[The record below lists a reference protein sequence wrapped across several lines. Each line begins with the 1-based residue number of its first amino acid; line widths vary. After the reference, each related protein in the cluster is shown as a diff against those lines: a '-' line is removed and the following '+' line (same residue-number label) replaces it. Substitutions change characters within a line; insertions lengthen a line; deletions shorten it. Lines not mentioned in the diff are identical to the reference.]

1 MWIQIMNAAEW
12 LLFILLIFNGIQ
24 IYRKLKHKEKIPR
37 KTALIF
43 IFIFVLYV
51 MVTRANYCRTH
62 PGAGEIQTGITYYNV
77 RMFVY
82 IIVFCLGLTVMK
94 RKMKKIALKWIAV
107 WAIICI
113 AFGFAIQFWEVENA
127 YLSFATAEQAAK
139 YYGIDKNKIDE
150 IYGEDSID
158 ISYLQNGESN
168 SKIIYKTENGWKCAT
183 YSEVKYIYTRAD
195 FERDTSIA
203 VKECTVTGEF
213 YITASY
219 GTNNGKDFR
228 ITDTENTTF
237 VKKEWVDKK
246 GEQISY
252 EGYLG
257 KEKPENYKIYLND
270 EEISVDWSENDIMI
284 TS

>member
-1 MWIQIMNAAEW
+1 
-12 LLFILLIFNGIQ
+12 
-24 IYRKLKHKEKIPR
+24 
-37 KTALIF
+37 
-43 IFIFVLYV
+43 

-82 IIVFCLGLTVMK
+82 IIVFCLGLAAMK

-127 YLSFATAEQAAK
+127 YLSFA
-139 YYGIDKNKIDE
+139 KNKIDE

-203 VKECTVTGEF
+203 ARFC
-213 YITASY
+213 
-219 GTNNGKDFR
+219 
-228 ITDTENTTF
+228 
-237 VKKEWVDKK
+237 
-246 GEQISY
+246 
-252 EGYLG
+252 YLFPWR
-257 KEKPENYKIYLND
+257 E
-270 EEISVDWSENDIMI
+270 
-284 TS
+284 